1 MLVQALESI
10 IGQTF
15 QNFEI
20 IVINDGGIDVQ
31 PLTQNLTS
39 RFNIQY
45 LSHDKNRGVSAARNS
60 GLKIAKGK
68 YIAYLDDDDVFFPE
82 HLETLLSFLEKS
94 PYRVAYTGS
103 YFTQLEKK
111 DGEYVAIKSER
122 FCAIDFNPDQI
133 LVKNITPPISFMH
146 ERSCLDRVG
155 LFDEQLLFYEDMDLW
170 IRLSRKYKF
179 AHINKVTCEYRHRYD
194 AVSITKSKQDDSLK
208 FLKIIY
214 NKYNKFAKNKPD
226 IIKSQRKVMA
236 KTLIR
241 LGRYWGRYKGLYL
254 LTQAIYYDPFNRKIW
269 TSIGEIILRGF
280 KKIVNVRPLT
290 NKFIDR

>member
-10 IGQTF
+10 IDQTF

-31 PLTQNLTS
+31 PLTQNLAS
-39 RFNIQY
+39 RFNIEY
-45 LSHDKNRGVSAARNS
+45 LSHNKNRGVSAARNS

-68 YIAYLDDDDVFFPE
+68 YIAYLDDDDLFLPE

-94 PYRVAYTGS
+94 SYKVAYTDA

-122 FCAIDFNPDQI
+122 FCAVDFNPDQI
-133 LVKNITPPISFMH
+133 LVKNIAPPISFMH

-155 LFDEQLLFYEDMDLW
+155 LFDEQLPFHEDWDFC
-170 IRLSRKYKF
+170 IRLSRKYNF
-179 AHINKVTCEYRHRYD
+179 AHINKVTCEHKIRYNF
-194 AVSITKSKQDDSLK
+194 VSMTSAKKDDTLK
-208 FLKIIY
+208 TLRIMY
-214 NKYNKFAKNKPD
+214 NKYNEFVKDKPHTL
-226 IIKSQRKVMA
+226 IRQRKYLA
-236 KTLIR
+236 KTLISH
-241 LGRYWGRYKGLYL
+241 GRYWGRYKGLFL
-254 LTQAIYYDPFNRKIW
+254 LSQAIYYDPFNHNSF
-269 TSIGEIILRGF
+269 TSIGEIIFRGF
-280 KKIVNVRPLT
+280 KKIMNVRPLI